1 LSGSGDNRGV
11 GKLLFSA
18 LIALAAL
25 WLDAHAQPSDGTGLP
40 VQVEGQADR
49 IAQLMAGAHALE
61 LRTARRYHFVDVN
74 GDGVPDLAV
83 FFAIEGVGA
92 SKRYDSFIA
101 VFATET
107 LAPVGQRVRPSGY
120 RMFDFIRV
128 GSRGVRD
135 VDFDK
140 LSFAGGVFTLE
151 ASEPGEKGAAARKT
165 RVLLRLG
172 ADGRLAE
179 VKP

>member
-1 LSGSGDNRGV
+1 MRRLC
-11 GKLLFSA
+11 
-18 LIALAAL
+18 LAAL
-25 WLDAHAQPSDGTGLP
+25 LALCLDAHAQPSDGTGLP

-61 LRTARRYHFVDVN
+61 LRTARRYHFADVN
-74 GDGVPDLAV
+74 GDGVPDLVV

-92 SKRYDSFIA
+92 SKRYDSFLA

-107 LAPVGQRVRPSGY
+107 LAPAGQRVRPPGY
-120 RMFDFIRV
+120 RMLDFIQV
-128 GSRGVRD
+128 ASRGVRE
-135 VDFDK
+135 VDFEK
-140 LSFAGGVFTLE
+140 LSFANGVFTLE
-151 ASEPGEKGAAARKT
+151 ASEPGEKGSAARNT

-172 ADGRLAE
+172 AGGRLAE

>member
-1 LSGSGDNRGV
+1 VALFA
-11 GKLLFSA
+11 LL
-18 LIALAAL
+18 
-25 WLDAHAQPSDGTGLP
+25 LDARAQPSDGTGLP
-40 VQVEGQADR
+40 VQVEAQADR

-61 LRTARRYHFVDVN
+61 FRTARRYHFVDVN
-74 GDGVPDLAV
+74 ADGVPDLAV
-83 FFAIEGVGA
+83 FFAIEGVGV

-101 VFATET
+101 VFVTEP

-120 RMFDFIRV
+120 RMLDFIQV
-128 GSRGVRD
+128 GSRGVRE
-135 VDFDK
+135 VDFQK
-140 LSFAGGVFTLE
+140 LSFANGVFTLE